1 MQPVS
6 TSSNKPKN
14 LSDRVLILEES
25 VERMEG
31 TLKEIKG
38 LITEGSAAQK
48 GDRRYVW
55 NVVMG
60 LVTPAV
66 AVCATVLGLYV
77 SSLISPLKSE
87 IQGLQ
92 ASSAQSGTLLAEHS
106 KGIATLTGN
115 AASSISD
122 RQGLLRIQESNV
134 DRITELERHTAAM
147 AATYDARLAEFEC
160 QVDASSQME
169 GQRMAE
175 IHKMLA
181 ITWQIT
187 KLGDYP
193 LLPFPEPNI
202 SNRRG
207 LPLGSK

>member
-1 MQPVS
+1 MQPVKS
-6 TSSNKPKN
+6 TPKAPN
-14 LSDRVLILEES
+14 LSGRVLILEES
-25 VERMEG
+25 MERMEG

-38 LITEGSAAQK
+38 LITDGSAAQK

-60 LVTPAV
+60 LVTPVV

-87 IQGLQ
+87 VHGLQ
-92 ASSAQSGTLLAEHS
+92 AISTQNNALLSEHS
-106 KGIATLTGN
+106 KSLAVLTGN
-115 AASSISD
+115 SATSISD
-122 RQGLLRIQESNV
+122 RQALLKVQETV
-134 DRITELERHTAAM
+134 VERITELERHTAAM

-169 GQRMAE
+169 NQRMAE
-175 IHKMLA
+175 LHRMLA
-181 ITWQIT
+181 ITWQIA